1 MPLRGEGSDRGPV
14 LMSFKNRRGAEF
26 FRSPAVLR
34 QNAENA
40 VFPAHAPG
48 AASRIAR
55 GHGDRKARRWGIR
68 RPKSAPVGD
77 AKVEKHAGRGRGGRK
92 ACRWGNTE
100 AGAVSRQPE
109 DWFIFMNVSVRK
121 PSRPFAEPLYCRE
134 NVVPEGAAT
143 KKAAVPFAVEPLAAV
158 AKYTLTPRFG
168 VPL

>member
-14 LMSFKNRRGAEF
+14 LRSFKNRRGAEF

-34 QNAENA
+34 RCAGRA

-48 AASRIAR
+48 AASRTPYR
-55 GHGDRKARRWGIR
+55 PGPRRPKTRRWGIR
-68 RPKSAPVGD
+68 RLKSAPD
-77 AKVEKHAGRGRGGRK
+77 RGRKGRK

-100 AGAVSRQPE
+100 AGAVRRQPE
-109 DWFIFMNVSVRK
+109 DWFIFMNVSVRW
-121 PSRPFAEPLYCRE
+121 PSRPFAEPLYCSE

>member
-14 LMSFKNRRGAEF
+14 LRSFKNRRGAEF

-34 QNAENA
+34 QNAESA

-48 AASRIAR
+48 AAQPYRA
-55 GHGDRKARRWGIR
+55 GTR
-68 RPKSAPVGD
+68 RPKSAPVGTRRPKSVPD
-77 AKVEKHAGRGRGGRK
+77 RGRKGRK

-100 AGAVSRQPE
+100 AGAVRRQPE
-109 DWFIFMNVSVRK
+109 DGFILMNVSVRW

-134 NVVPEGAAT
+134 KVVPEGAAT

>member
-14 LMSFKNRRGAEF
+14 LRSFKNRRGAEF

-34 QNAENA
+34 QNAESA

-48 AASRIAR
+48 AAQPYAVPA
-55 GHGDRKARRWGIR
+55 GAAEAEN
-68 RPKSAPVGD
+68 APVGD
-77 AKVEKHAGRGRGGRK
+77 TEAQKRAGR
-92 ACRWGNTE
+92 E
-100 AGAVSRQPE
+100 AGAESRQPE
-109 DWFIFMNVSVRK
+109 DGFILMNVSVRK
-121 PSRPFAEPLYCRE
+121 PSRPFAEPLYRRE

>member
-14 LMSFKNRRGAEF
+14 LRSFKNRRGAEF
-26 FRSPAVLR
+26 FRSPAVLCR
-34 QNAENA
+34 CAGRA

-48 AASRIAR
+48 AASRAGR
-55 GHGDRKARRWGIR
+55 GNGDPKARRWGMR
-68 RPKSAPVGD
+68 RPKSAPVGA
-77 AKVEKHAGRGRGGRK
+77 AKAEKRAGRGP
-92 ACRWGNTE
+92 
-100 AGAVSRQPE
+100 GAVSRQPE
-109 DWFIFMNVSVRK
+109 DWFIFMNVSVRW

>member
-14 LMSFKNRRGAEF
+14 LRSFKNRRGAEF

-34 QNAENA
+34 RCAGRA

-48 AASRIAR
+48 AASRTPYR
-55 GHGDRKARRWGIR
+55 PGPRRL
-68 RPKSAPVGD
+68 KSAPVGETE
-77 AKVEKHAGRGRGGRK
+77 AEKCAGRGP
-92 ACRWGNTE
+92 
-100 AGAVSRQPE
+100 GAVSRQPE
-109 DWFIFMNVSVRK
+109 DWFIFMNVSVRW
-121 PSRPFAEPLYCRE
+121 PSRPFAEPLYCSE